1 MKDNPYVF
9 ELDQEQ
15 FDIQELRDIFLRREK
30 QKLEDPY
37 YQEHHRLVIDEPYLL
52 SLQMEYAF
60 FGDIYNIY
68 TMDKSLPP
76 HIDTDRKCTINFPL
90 WDCDT
95 SETVVYEMPEHG
107 FVDNLWSYPL
117 SDPINKSSSKEAYR
131 FTLTQPVLFNVEYP
145 HEVLIKDSSSTRI
158 SFSWGINEMSFAST
172 KKVFQRRRKML

>member
-60 FGDIYNIY
+60 FGDIYN
-68 TMDKSLPP
+68 
-76 HIDTDRKCTINFPL
+76 R
-90 WDCDT
+90 
-95 SETVVYEMPEHG
+95 
-107 FVDNLWSYPL
+107 
-117 SDPINKSSSKEAYR
+117 
-131 FTLTQPVLFNVEYP
+131 
-145 HEVLIKDSSSTRI
+145 
-158 SFSWGINEMSFAST
+158 
-172 KKVFQRRRKML
+172 